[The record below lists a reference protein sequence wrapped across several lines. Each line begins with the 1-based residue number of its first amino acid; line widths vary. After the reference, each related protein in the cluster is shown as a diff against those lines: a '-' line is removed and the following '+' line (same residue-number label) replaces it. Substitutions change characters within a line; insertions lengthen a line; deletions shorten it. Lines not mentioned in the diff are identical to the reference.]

1 MDKTSYDFLDV
12 LRGTIEDKVSTL
24 DQTIY
29 CKIVG
34 INEDY
39 TLDVT
44 IVPDEITRIK
54 SVVNASKYEFNV
66 GDYGILYKIGNN
78 LANAFIIAKLGPS
91 YEDNQPLSKQD
102 AGSGD
107 GDSSGGTAIINYYQ
121 TSIPTNYVTT
131 DTEQGITG
139 KKWFINNGG
148 PSTIIQSSVIDL
160 ETPPTSAAQFN
171 YIDFIDKT
179 GQNRLGVLGS
189 TLSSDG
195 YAGMYLQARN
205 AASMGIKA
213 NANGEVYSWAH
224 TPAYNNSSDQI
235 ATTEWVRKNNQAIR
249 GFDALN
255 YYTVDDVKIKYPA
268 DNYFLIAYSN
278 FCVNWAP
285 VFAEIDMLDWDT
297 RAAAYKVKVT
307 GLLESATNDNV
318 TTYTNKGNIGVTD
331 SFGQR
336 LNSGISDINNELFLV
351 CRTTNKGRV
360 RYEIWYNQRY
370 SYNRHTYHFNV
381 DKAPVR
387 TSECIPWNKLN
398 VPSATDNEY
407 AKKGVTVY
415 MDSKKV
421 NPTYIPTSSWG
432 EDVFKTAVSDDESY
446 TNVTIFNNNLYSI
459 THVGV
464 STILNTTPYID
475 AKIKGYSGYKTIP
488 TVQKRAEYRILTE
501 DKGYL
506 GGIRYDRDTD
516 GDSATRMVACSTLSG
531 ANNAVMLSASKG
543 TASTKNT
550 DSNIWAFVPLTD
562 GNISLGGSGN
572 RWGNAYIKKDIYI
585 SQTSGENSGIT
596 WQSTSNNATRAVFRH
611 YDDGTTENFVVQS
624 GGFLFRPLN
633 NSNTKS
639 IKVDPANGVLYP
651 EQSLGADL
659 GSSSRRWNNAYLK
672 RLNLSSSIAVN
683 DTGNVVADATNGIS
697 FTGTKATTS
706 MIRFA
711 DNGANVYGNG
721 IVIGGGGV
729 AIMGSGESANNLYST
744 LVKAQ
749 ISAGKTAAA
758 ASTEVAQSE
767 HTYITSDNAV
777 RIFSNC
783 NTIANRKELNFN
795 NSGQLVYTPTA
806 GGTAYTYTLP
816 NATGQM
822 MVGSLSGT
830 TLTITL

>member
-1 MDKTSYDFLDV
+1 MAERVIQPKVKTGDNTADEIKIPYNILSNPPDLSVYATTAQVNAKQNALTEEQLAAVNSGITSSKVTQYDGYKATIDGKANTSDLSRVATSGSYNDLSNKPTDYVTTADKAQTVNGVKTFVQNIVRKSSNIDISTDPTNTQYAYIDFLD
-12 LRGTIEDKVSTL
+12 K
-24 DQTIY
+24 
-29 CKIVG
+29 
-34 INEDY
+34 N
-39 TLDVT
+39 
-44 IVPDEITRIK
+44 DERIAAIGSHHK
-54 SVVNASKYEFNV
+54 KGKY
-66 GDYGILYKIGNN
+66 
-78 LANAFIIAKLGPS
+78 
-91 YEDNQPLSKQD
+91 
-102 AGSGD
+102 SG
-107 GDSSGGTAIINYYQ
+107 A
-121 TSIPTNYVTT
+121 
-131 DTEQGITG
+131 
-139 KKWFINNGG
+139 
-148 PSTIIQSSVIDL
+148 
-160 ETPPTSAAQFN
+160 
-171 YIDFIDKT
+171 
-179 GQNRLGVLGS
+179 
-189 TLSSDG
+189 
-195 YAGMYLQARN
+195 YLQAKN
-205 AASMGIKA
+205 VASMGIMADDKDNVKTFA
-213 NANGEVYSWAH
+213 P
-224 TPAYNNSSDQI
+224 TPPDTDSSTQL

-255 YYTVDDVKIKYPA
+255 YYTVDGVKINYPA

-307 GLLESATNDNV
+307 GLLESTTNDNV

-381 DKAPVR
+381 DKAPAR

-506 GGIRYDRDTD
+506 GGIRYDRYTD
-516 GDSATRMVACSTLSG
+516 GDSATRMVAGSTLSG

-572 RWGNAYIKKDIYI
+572 RWGNAYIKNIVADSVTADNLPFTSDGLSTGTLGSTRLPSAGRYYI
-585 SQTSGENSGIT
+585 ECDHVTYSSFDANTLVSCVVDF
-596 WQSTSNNATRAVFRH
+596 NNAQTTQTGVIVLG
-611 YDDGTTENFVVQS
+611 YSGGTT
-624 GGFLFRPLN
+624 
-633 NSNTKS
+633 
-639 IKVDPANGVLYP
+639 IHWY
-651 EQSLGADL
+651 
-659 GSSSRRWNNAYLK
+659 Y
-672 RLNLSSSIAVN
+672 RLNIAM
-683 DTGNVVADATNGIS
+683 TGLVRLATMLDEENGIS
-697 FTGTKATTS
+697 GTFKYKK
-706 MIRFA
+706 I
-711 DNGANVYGNG
+711 D
-721 IVIGGGGV
+721 
-729 AIMGSGESANNLYST
+729 
-744 LVKAQ
+744 
-749 ISAGKTAAA
+749 
-758 ASTEVAQSE
+758 
-767 HTYITSDNAV
+767 
-777 RIFSNC
+777 
-783 NTIANRKELNFN
+783 
-795 NSGQLVYTPTA
+795 
-806 GGTAYTYTLP
+806 
-816 NATGQM
+816 
-822 MVGSLSGT
+822 
-830 TLTITL
+830 